1 MQQKQQQTRTD
12 TPASSGNP
20 SDENFNFVKKHTEK
34 PPTARNSNTADTSKE
49 SSDSCGPCGG
59 KSDSSKL

>member
-1 MQQKQQQTRTD
+1 MQQKHQHPRTD
-12 TPASSGNP
+12 RPASNGNP

-34 PPTARNSNTADTSKE
+34 TPTARKSNTADTSKE